1 MTKMIGVFS
10 FTFGYRF
17 SRYFAASKTD
27 RLSME

>member
-1 MTKMIGVFS
+1 MTKMNRFFGFA
-10 FTFGYRF
+10 FGYRF